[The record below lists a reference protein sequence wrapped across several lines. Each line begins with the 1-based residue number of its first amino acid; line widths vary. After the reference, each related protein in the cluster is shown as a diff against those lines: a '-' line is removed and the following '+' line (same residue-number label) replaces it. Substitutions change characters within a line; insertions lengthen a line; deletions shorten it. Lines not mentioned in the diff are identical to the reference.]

1 MLPFLLDVSSDSAKL
16 LEQLLSKE
24 VADVSAQIPQSVE
37 EMRRALEDKDKQ
49 LGEQGKQLENK
60 DKIIEEQ
67 RKEIQAQ
74 ARRIK
79 ELEALASRQ

>member
-1 MLPFLLDVSSDSAKL
+1 L

-24 VADVSAQIPQSVE
+24 V
-37 EMRRALEDKDKQ
+37 
-49 LGEQGKQLENK
+49 KQLENK

>member
-1 MLPFLLDVSSDSAKL
+1 MLPFFLLDVSSDSAKL

-24 VADVSAQIPQSVE
+24 V
-37 EMRRALEDKDKQ
+37 
-49 LGEQGKQLENK
+49 KQLENK